1 MKDTEGN
8 AFSITYSGAVNEEL
22 EQIKQKYSQK
32 EPDLKIKRIRAL
44 DKRVDFISTMTSI
57 FTGLGGTVFAAISI
71 ILTVKDYCSLP
82 VGVLLLLTGIII
94 IAAVPFLHGRIHSSV
109 KSYYSPEILT
119 LIEEIEQ
126 NRM

>member
-32 EPDLKIKRIRAL
+32 EPDLKIKRIHAL
-44 DKRVDFISTMTSI
+44 DKRVDFISAMTSI
-57 FTGLGGTVFAAISI
+57 FTGMGGTVLAAISI
-71 ILTVKDYCSLP
+71 ILTVKDYCPLP

-94 IAAVPFLHGRIHSSV
+94 SSAVPFIHGRIHSSV